1 MRLNDLLVTTYE
13 YKGEEIPIDLSFDNV
28 LDVLD
33 VMSVKGLY
41 EFQLAEMCLALL
53 FGEDVIDIEDCF
65 IVWNDVYDKFLTP
78 EKDEYIEYDLKG
90 NPMPKKK
97 EKKLID
103 LEEDAEYI
111 YASFVQAY
119 NINLFEQQTKMHWFE
134 FKSLLNGLPENTIMK
149 QIMQI
154 RRWEPSKGESEEYK
168 KAMREMQEIYSLEN
182 DVED

>member
-13 YKGEEIPIDLSFDNV
+13 YKGNEIPIDLSFDNV

-33 VMSVKGLY
+33 VMSTEGLY
-41 EFQLAEMCLALL
+41 EFQLAEMCLILL
-53 FGEDVIDIEDCF
+53 FGEDVIDMEDYF
-65 IVWNDVYDKFLTP
+65 IVWNDVHDQFLNP

-103 LEEDAEYI
+103 LDKDAEYI
-111 YASFVQAY
+111 YASFVQTY
-119 NINLFEQQTKMHWFE
+119 GIDLFEQQTKMHWFK